1 MISDRSKKK
10 KSVRYWLWTGAGLIF
25 LMLIIGGITR
35 LTGSGLSMTDWN
47 LVMGAIPPMDHS
59 SWVKAFAR
67 YKQFPEYQQLNVGM
81 TLNEFKSI
89 FFWEYLHRLLGRLI
103 GIVFF
108 VPLIWFWWRGYF
120 DQSLKKKMS
129 VLMGLGVLQGAM
141 GWIMVRSGLVDNPH
155 VSHYRLA
162 MHLTLA
168 FLLLGCCIWFAL
180 DLREENTVKRSSDK
194 LQLKRWLWAIAALFF
209 VQITWGAF
217 VAGLHAGKIYN
228 TFPLMNSHWTPAH
241 AWALKPVILN
251 FLANPGT
258 VQWVHR
264 IVGTLLTLMVILL
277 WIKIQM
283 TDIESQIRKRGLAL
297 LIIVLFQYAI
307 GVFTLLNH
315 VPIALGVIHQAGA
328 MLFWIGWLFLFNP
341 LHRMNTGT
349 S

>member
-1 MISDRSKKK
+1 MISDRNRKK

-47 LVMGAIPPMDHS
+47 LVMGAIPPLDHS
-59 SWVKAFAR
+59 SWIKAFDR

-81 TLNEFKSI
+81 TLYEFKSI

-108 VPLIWFWWRGYF
+108 IPLIWFWWRGYF
-120 DQSLKKKMS
+120 NRFLKKRMS

-168 FLLLGCCIWFAL
+168 FLLLGCCVWFAL
-180 DLREENTVKRSSDK
+180 DLKKGHTIQGSSDK
-194 LQLKRWLWAIAALFF
+194 VLLKRWLWVIAAVFF

-228 TFPLMNSHWTPAH
+228 TFPLMNNHWAPVN
-241 AWALKPVILN
+241 AWVLKPVILN

-283 TDIESQIRKRGLAL
+283 TDTEPHIKKRGLAL
-297 LIIVLFQYAI
+297 LLIVLLQYGV

-328 MLFWIGWLFLFNP
+328 VLFWIGWLFLFNP
-341 LHRMNTGT
+341 LYHMKTT
-349 S
+349 T